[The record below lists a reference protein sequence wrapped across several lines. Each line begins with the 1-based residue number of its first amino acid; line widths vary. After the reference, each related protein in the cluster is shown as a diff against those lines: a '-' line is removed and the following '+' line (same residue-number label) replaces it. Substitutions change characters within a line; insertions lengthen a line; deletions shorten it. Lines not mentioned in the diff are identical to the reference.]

1 MSSVSATELT
11 PPLTS
16 AEQKAK
22 PLRICVTGATGYL
35 AGHIVQRLLA
45 AGHTVHATA
54 RQPNSRSSTAH
65 LLAMPGAA
73 QRLKL
78 FKADL
83 MQPGAFDEAVAGCDV
98 VIHTA
103 SPYLI
108 KVPKG
113 EQVGVVLVE
122 LQVGLTA

>member
-1 MSSVSATELT
+1 MAMI
-11 PPLTS
+11 PPLS
-16 AEQKAK
+16 AAEQKCK
-22 PLRICVTGATGYL
+22 PLRVCVTGVTGYL

-45 AGHTVHATA
+45 AGHTVHGTA
-54 RQPNSRSSTAH
+54 RQPNSSSTKH

-73 QRLKL
+73 ERLKL

-83 MQPGAFDEAVAGCDV
+83 LQAAAFNEAVAGCDV

-113 EQVGVVLVE
+113 ALGQ
-122 LQVGLTA
+122 GLGTCSSY